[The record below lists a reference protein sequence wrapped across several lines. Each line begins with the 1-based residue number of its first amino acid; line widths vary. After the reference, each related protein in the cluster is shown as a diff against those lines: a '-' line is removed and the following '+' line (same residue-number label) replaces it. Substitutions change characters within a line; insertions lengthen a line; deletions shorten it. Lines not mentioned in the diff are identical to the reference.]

1 MERVL
6 FFCFQL
12 TLWITPN
19 GRHRPDARR
28 QACAF
33 VPPGLICARHTR
45 RTAAGPE
52 ALLCPSGPPKA
63 SAAAAQPL
71 PGGSGPPEPFGPAP
85 RRTGR
90 AGPPLGRTN
99 SPAPGRAR
107 RSRTSAPAGG
117 ARVWRRAEASPRS
130 AAAAA
135 AGCSPRSAAGR
146 GRARGTGSCG
156 AAAPRGGGRAAPQP
170 AAAGAG
176 RSCRARGRPRR
187 TRRRGGA
194 RPRPRYR
201 AGGGGR

>member
-1 MERVL
+1 MFLWNAFYFSAFNSRCGLHLTDGIALTHVGRRVPL
-6 FFCFQL
+6 F
-12 TLWITPN
+12 
-19 GRHRPDARR
+19 RPGSSALVTHGVRQRGPRR
-28 QACAF
+28 CSA
-33 VPPGLICARHTR
+33 PP
-45 RTAAGPE
+45 
-52 ALLCPSGPPKA
+52 GPPKA

-176 RSCRARGRPRR
+176 RSDRKSVV
-187 TRRRGGA
+187 
-194 RPRPRYR
+194 
-201 AGGGGR
+201 